1 VRSNDGVLALTEPRE
16 PNLDPPAF
24 GRELERVG
32 QEIADRQW
40 IRSTTLDG
48 PAGARLAGLSSTMTG
63 LRPLG
68 VPDVPMQP
76 PLAVHLLSHDHEL
89 HDRRAAT
96 DGESGLTDL
105 EAGVASQLEVER
117 ALEF

>member
-1 VRSNDGVLALTEPRE
+1 
-16 PNLDPPAF
+16 
-24 GRELERVG
+24 
-32 QEIADRQW
+32 
-40 IRSTTLDG
+40 
-48 PAGARLAGLSSTMTG
+48 
-63 LRPLG
+63 
-68 VPDVPMQP
+68 MQP
-76 PLAVHLLSHDHEL
+76 PLAVHLLPHDHEL